1 MSGRRIALVAGH
13 VVGAHVRGRVVYA
26 VIGFAFLLAAT
37 ALVVPPLSA
46 GEDVKIVKDLGL
58 ALTELFGAF
67 VAVLVGVGLI
77 ARETDRRSIL
87 SLLSKPLPRWEFV
100 VGEYAG
106 LVLTV
111 TAVIAL
117 SGTTL
122 LAVLAVTGGFDVQL
136 TVALLMIAGEIALL
150 GAVALF
156 FSTFSSSAPVAI
168 ALTVGVFIAG
178 QLSPDLRAF
187 GKVADI
193 PAWAS
198 TPVTGL
204 GWILPDFSSFD
215 VKAQVV
221 HGQSIGR
228 RVVMLTLT
236 YGALYVTALIAGAVA
251 LFSRREFR

>member
-1 MSGRRIALVAGH
+1 MSGRRIALVAGQ
-13 VVGAHVRGRVVYA
+13 VVGAHIRGRVVYA
-26 VIGFAFLLAAT
+26 VPAFAMLLAGT

-77 ARETDRRSIL
+77 TRETDRRSIL
-87 SLLSKPLPRWEFV
+87 NLLSKPLPRWEFV

-106 LVLTV
+106 LVLTIAGV
-111 TAVIAL
+111 VAL

-122 LAVLAVTGGFDVQL
+122 LAVLIFTGGFDVRL
-136 TVALLMIAGEIALL
+136 IVALLMIVGEIALL

-156 FSTFSSSAPVAI
+156 FSTFSSSAVVAI
-168 ALTVGVFIAG
+168 ALTVGVFVAG
-178 QLSPDLRAF
+178 QLSPDLRSF
-187 GKVADI
+187 SNVADV
-193 PAWAS
+193 PVWAS
-198 TPVTGL
+198 TPLTAL

-221 HGQSIGR
+221 HGQSVGR
-228 RVVMLTLT
+228 RAVMLTLT
-236 YGALYVTALIAGAVA
+236 YGSLYVTALIAGAVA